1 MGEEK
6 LAIRGRVKTCNKT
19 EKKKKKEKTSHRLE

>member
-6 LAIRGRVKTCNKT
+6 LAIRGQVKTCNKT
-19 EKKKKKEKTSHRLE
+19 EKKKEKTRRHIG